1 MKLAFAATMI
11 RPRYFP
17 DSIVAQLVS
26 VSAFSHGLGHL
37 RTCSDGKSLVCFYHE
52 SGPNRSRAGGGCTE
66 RNPFP
71 YMRDSRVIQ
80 AEFPARGIKV

>member
-26 VSAFSHGLGHL
+26 VSAFSH
-37 RTCSDGKSLVCFYHE
+37 SLDPKATLAPLSEFGMTEIHRYVARRQRY
-52 SGPNRSRAGGGCTE
+52 GC
-66 RNPFP
+66 R
-71 YMRDSRVIQ
+71 
-80 AEFPARGIKV
+80 